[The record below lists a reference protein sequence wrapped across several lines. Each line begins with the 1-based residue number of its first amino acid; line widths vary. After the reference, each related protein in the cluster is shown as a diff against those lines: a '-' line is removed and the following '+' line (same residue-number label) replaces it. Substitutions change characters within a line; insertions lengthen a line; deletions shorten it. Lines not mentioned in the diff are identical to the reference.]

1 MGTHG
6 GVEGR
11 CHGVREVFVILS
23 AAAIYMIF
31 GADPVSATG
40 LGVLTAMFLRF
51 VEMWG
56 D

>member
-1 MGTHG
+1 M
-6 GVEGR
+6 
-11 CHGVREVFVILS
+11 ILS

-31 GADPVSATG
+31 GADPLWATV
-40 LGVLTAMFLRF
+40 LGVLTTMFLRF

>member
-1 MGTHG
+1 M
-6 GVEGR
+6 
-11 CHGVREVFVILS
+11 ILS

-31 GADPVSATG
+31 GADPLLATV
-40 LGVLTAMFLRF
+40 LSVLTVSFINF